1 MTAWR
6 GVARLAARVAGG
18 RGTFRRRAMISA
30 RTNVPEFR
38 GIRAINVATREL
50 NTSLERL
57 ATGKRI
63 NRASDDPS
71 GLIAADSFAAR
82 GAEIRSEIKRLER
95 AVYIGNARDGAQ
107 SAVGDLLIELE
118 GLVVQAANTGATSRE
133 EREALQIEVDGVLR
147 GMEFVISTSQFNGI
161 KLFEGQTLRSLGGLN
176 AEGDAQDYTLA
187 DLGTGGRLNL
197 IDGDL
202 EKAQQLV
209 GRSRE
214 GNNFE
219 RADLGARIKNDFEAR
234 IDGLYVEL
242 ENLLSA
248 ESVIRDTDYAV
259 EVSNLV
265 RAQVL
270 REAATQSTLIARA
283 QQAQATLA
291 LLGGAN
297 ILASK

>member
-1 MTAWR
+1 
-6 GVARLAARVAGG
+6 
-18 RGTFRRRAMISA
+18 MISA
-30 RTNVPEFR
+30 RTNVPEFK
-38 GIRAINVATREL
+38 GIRAINVATRDL

-71 GLIAADSFAAR
+71 GLIAADGFAAR

-95 AVYIGNARDGAQ
+95 AIYIGNAREGAQ

-133 EREALQIEVDGVLR
+133 EREALQIEVDGILR
-147 GMEFVISTSQFNGI
+147 GVEFVISNSQFNGI
-161 KLFEGQTLRSLGGLN
+161 KLFEGQTLGSLGGLN
-176 AEGDAQDYTLA
+176 AEGDERDYTLA

-202 EKAQQLV
+202 EKAQQLL
-209 GRSRE
+209 GRSRD